1 MGIMTQDNKR
11 QIDDFDEELVNLI
24 HFNIKII
31 TLENLINDIKL
42 QINNNKFRWSKY
54 KSNLFEEIK
63 LKSNISNSSQE
74 ELSSINISNSIM
86 QELIKEID
94 KKIKKKKFKIL
105 PYLEKKKKD
114 LEKLVK
120 SYNRNKR
127 RKKDHDSD
135 YYPSNQE
142 DEYYDYEKNDLNKEK
157 EYDEEYDEEYDAE
170 YEEEEEEEN
179 EEEED

>member
-74 ELSSINISNSIM
+74 ELSSINISNSII

-94 KKIKKKKFKIL
+94 KKKKKKKNKNFPKF
-105 PYLEKKKKD
+105 KKKK
-114 LEKLVK
+114 KKKKKKK
-120 SYNRNKR
+120 S
-127 RKKDHDSD
+127 
-135 YYPSNQE
+135 
-142 DEYYDYEKNDLNKEK
+142 
-157 EYDEEYDEEYDAE
+157 
-170 YEEEEEEEN
+170 
-179 EEEED
+179 

>member
-1 MGIMTQDNKR
+1 
-11 QIDDFDEELVNLI
+11 LI

-74 ELSSINISNSIM
+74 ELSSINISNSII
-86 QELIKEID
+86 QELIKEVD

-120 SYNRNKR
+120 SSNRNKR

-142 DEYYDYEKNDLNKEK
+142 EDEYYDYEKNDLQKELNDLNNK
-157 EYDEEYDEEYDAE
+157 EEYDSDKSDDDVDYIHFTESSMDE
-170 YEEEEEEEN
+170 YEEIN
-179 EEEED
+179 